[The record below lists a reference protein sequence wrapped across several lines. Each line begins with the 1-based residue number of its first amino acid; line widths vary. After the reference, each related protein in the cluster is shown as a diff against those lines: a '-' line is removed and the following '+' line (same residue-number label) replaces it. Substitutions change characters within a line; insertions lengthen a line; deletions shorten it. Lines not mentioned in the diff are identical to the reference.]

1 MITGSELPA
10 PAIQDAPIQA
20 RIPSLSVGEGRRRV
34 QFGGFNH
41 LLYKNFVSF
50 FQPTKTMPL
59 FDPGA
64 VIFGVMLFI
73 NQSDKIEKRYQI
85 PNRVCHK

>member
-1 MITGSELPA
+1 
-10 PAIQDAPIQA
+10 
-20 RIPSLSVGEGRRRV
+20 
-34 QFGGFNH
+34 
-41 LLYKNFVSF
+41 
-50 FQPTKTMPL
+50 MPL